1 MLIQMKITD
10 FLEELGSNSP
20 APGGG
25 SISALAGALG
35 GSLTAMVCRLT
46 VDNSKYAE
54 VQSEV
59 EAILAEVDQ
68 LSGRLA
74 ECVDADTEAFNKV
87 MAAYK
92 LPKAAES
99 EKAARSEAIQ
109 EAMVYATN
117 LPLEVASCCL
127 KVLSM
132 AVRVLTIGNSN
143 AASDAAVA
151 GLMAHAGLHGALYNV
166 KINLSSIKEQ
176 GYQNDIQSKI
186 ALIVKED
193 ERLHNELIAVASK
206 VIG

>member
-35 GSLTAMVCRLT
+35 GALTAMVCRLT

-54 VQSEV
+54 VQSEIQ
-59 EAILAEVDQ
+59 AILTEADRLSAQ
-68 LSGRLA
+68 LTN
-74 ECVDADTEAFNKV
+74 CVDADTEAFNQV

-92 LPKAAES
+92 LPKATDA

-109 EAMVYATN
+109 KAMQHAAD
-117 LPLEVASCCL
+117 LPLGVAECCL
-127 KVLSM
+127 
-132 AVRVLTIGNSN
+132 RVLAMSGRVLKIGNAN

-166 KINLSSIKEQ
+166 KINLGSIKDEKFVANTQ
-176 GYQNDIQSKI
+176 TKVSAII
-186 ALIVKED
+186 EED
-193 ERLHNELIAVASK
+193 KVLHQELLATASQ

>member
-1 MLIQMKITD
+1 MLIQMKINE

-35 GSLTAMVCRLT
+35 GALTSMVCRLT

-59 EAILAEVDQ
+59 AAILSEADSLVSE
-68 LSGRLA
+68 LTR
-74 ECVDADTEAFNKV
+74 CVDADTEAFNKV

-92 LPKAAES
+92 LPKATED
-99 EKAARSEAIQ
+99 EKIERSKAIQ
-109 EAMVYATN
+109 QAIIYATE
-117 LPLEVASCCL
+117 LPLAVAKSCL

-132 AVRVLTIGNSN
+132 AVRVLAIGNSN

-166 KINLSSIKEQ
+166 KINLGSVKNLEL
-176 GYQNDIQSKI
+176 QNDIQSKVSV
-186 ALIVKED
+186 IVKED
-193 ERLHNELIAVASK
+193 ESLHNELVALASK

>member
-25 SISALAGALG
+25 GISALAGALG
-35 GSLTAMVCRLT
+35 GALTAMVCRLT

-54 VQSEV
+54 VQSEIQ
-59 EAILAEVDQ
+59 AILAEADR
-68 LSGRLA
+68 LSAKLTN
-74 ECVDADTEAFNKV
+74 CVDADTEAFNQV

-92 LPKAAES
+92 LPKATDAE
-99 EKAARSEAIQ
+99 KTARSEAIQ
-109 EAMVYATN
+109 KAMQHAAD
-117 LPLEVASCCL
+117 LPLGVAECCL
-127 KVLSM
+127 
-132 AVRVLTIGNSN
+132 RVLAMSGRVLKIGNAN

-166 KINLSSIKEQ
+166 KINLGSIKDEKFVANTQ
-176 GYQNDIQSKI
+176 TKVSAII
-186 ALIVKED
+186 EED
-193 ERLHNELIAVASK
+193 KVLHQELLATASQ

>member
-1 MLIQMKITD
+1 MLMQMKVTE

-35 GSLTAMVCRLT
+35 GALAAMVCRLT
-46 VDNSKYAE
+46 VGNSKYTE
-54 VQSEV
+54 VQSEIEV
-59 EAILAEVDQ
+59 ILAQADQ
-68 LSGRLA
+68 VVSELA
-74 ECVDADTEAFNKV
+74 GCVDADTEAFNKV

-92 LPKAAES
+92 LPKATETEKS
-99 EKAARSEAIQ
+99 ERSNAIQ
-109 EAMVYATN
+109 QAMLNATE
-117 LPLEVASCCL
+117 LPLGVATSCL

-132 AVRVLTIGNSN
+132 AVRALAIGNSN

-166 KINLSSIKEQ
+166 KINLGSIKHQ
-176 GYQNDIQSKI
+176 DNQSNIQMKVQQI
-186 ALIVKED
+186 IKED
-193 ERLHNELIAVASK
+193 EQLYKELVALASK

>member
-117 LPLEVASCCL
+117 LPLDVASCCL

>member
-1 MLIQMKITD
+1 MKITD

-35 GSLTAMVCRLT
+35 GALTAMVCRLT
-46 VDNSKYAE
+46 VGNSKYSE
-54 VQSEV
+54 VQNEIQAVLV
-59 EAILAEVDQ
+59 EADRLSDMLA
-68 LSGRLA
+68 R
-74 ECVDADTEAFNKV
+74 CVDADTEAFNQV

-92 LPKAAES
+92 LPKTTDA

-109 EAMVYATN
+109 KAMQHAAN
-117 LPLEVASCCL
+117 LPLGVAECCL
-127 KVLSM
+127 KVLAMSG
-132 AVRVLTIGNSN
+132 RVLKIGNAN

-166 KINLSSIKEQ
+166 KINLGSIKDEKFVADTQ
-176 GYQNDIQSKI
+176 TKVSAIIEEDK
-186 ALIVKED
+186 ALHQQ
-193 ERLHNELIAVASK
+193 LLTTASQ

>member
-25 SISALAGALG
+25 SISALSGALG
-35 GSLTAMVCRLT
+35 GALTAMVCRLT

-54 VQSEV
+54 VQSEIQ
-59 EAILAEVDQ
+59 AILAEADR
-68 LSGRLA
+68 LSAKLTN
-74 ECVDADTEAFNKV
+74 CVDADTEAFNQV

-92 LPKAAES
+92 LPKATDA

-109 EAMVYATN
+109 KAMQHAAD
-117 LPLEVASCCL
+117 LPLGVAECCL
-127 KVLSM
+127 KVLAMSG
-132 AVRVLTIGNSN
+132 RVLKIGNAN

-166 KINLSSIKEQ
+166 KINLGSIKDEKFVANTQ
-176 GYQNDIQSKI
+176 TKVSAII
-186 ALIVKED
+186 AED
-193 ERLHNELIAVASK
+193 KVLHQELLATAGQ

>member
-35 GSLTAMVCRLT
+35 GALTAMVCRLT

-54 VQSEV
+54 VQSEIQ
-59 EAILAEVDQ
+59 AILAEADR
-68 LSGRLA
+68 LSAKLTN
-74 ECVDADTEAFNKV
+74 CVDADTEAFNQV

-92 LPKAAES
+92 LPKATDAE
-99 EKAARSEAIQ
+99 KTARSEAIQ
-109 EAMVYATN
+109 KAMQHAAD
-117 LPLEVASCCL
+117 LPLGVAECCL
-127 KVLSM
+127 
-132 AVRVLTIGNSN
+132 RVLEMSGRVLKIGNAN

-166 KINLSSIKEQ
+166 KINLGSIKDEKFVANTQ
-176 GYQNDIQSKI
+176 TKVSAII
-186 ALIVKED
+186 EED
-193 ERLHNELIAVASK
+193 KVLHQELLATASQ

>member
-1 MLIQMKITD
+1 MKITD

-35 GSLTAMVCRLT
+35 GALTAMVCRLT

-54 VQSEV
+54 VQSEIQ
-59 EAILAEVDQ
+59 AILAEADR
-68 LSGRLA
+68 LSAKLTN
-74 ECVDADTEAFNKV
+74 CVDADTEAFNQV

-92 LPKAAES
+92 LPKATDA

-109 EAMVYATN
+109 KAMQHAAD
-117 LPLEVASCCL
+117 LPLGVAECCL
-127 KVLSM
+127 
-132 AVRVLTIGNSN
+132 RVLAMSGRVLKIGNAN

-166 KINLSSIKEQ
+166 KINLGSIKDEKFVANTQ
-176 GYQNDIQSKI
+176 TKVSAII
-186 ALIVKED
+186 EED
-193 ERLHNELIAVASK
+193 KVLHQELLATASQ

>member
-35 GSLTAMVCRLT
+35 GALTAMVCRLT

-54 VQSEV
+54 VQSEIQ
-59 EAILAEVDQ
+59 AILAEADR
-68 LSGRLA
+68 LSAKLTN
-74 ECVDADTEAFNKV
+74 CVDADTEAFNQV

-92 LPKAAES
+92 LPKATDA

-109 EAMVYATN
+109 KAMQHAAD
-117 LPLEVASCCL
+117 LPLGVAECCL
-127 KVLSM
+127 
-132 AVRVLTIGNSN
+132 RVLAMSGRVLKIGNAN

-166 KINLSSIKEQ
+166 KINLGSIKDEKFVANTQ
-176 GYQNDIQSKI
+176 TKVSAII
-186 ALIVKED
+186 EED
-193 ERLHNELIAVASK
+193 KVLHQELLATASQ

>member
-35 GSLTAMVCRLT
+35 GALTAMVCRLT

-54 VQSEV
+54 VQSEIQ
-59 EAILAEVDQ
+59 AILAEADR
-68 LSGRLA
+68 LSAKLTN
-74 ECVDADTEAFNKV
+74 CVDADTEAFNQV

-92 LPKAAES
+92 LPKATDA

-109 EAMVYATN
+109 KAMQHAAD
-117 LPLEVASCCL
+117 LPLGVAECCL
-127 KVLSM
+127 
-132 AVRVLTIGNSN
+132 RVLAMSGRVLKIGNAN

-166 KINLSSIKEQ
+166 KINLGSIKDEKFVANTQ
-176 GYQNDIQSKI
+176 TKVSAI
-186 ALIVKED
+186 LEED
-193 ERLHNELIAVASK
+193 KVLHQELLATASQI
-206 VIG
+206 IG

>member
-1 MLIQMKITD
+1 MLIQMKINE

-35 GSLTAMVCRLT
+35 GALTAMVCRLT
-46 VDNSKYAE
+46 VGSSKYAE

-59 EAILAEVDQ
+59 EAILVEVDQ
-68 LSGRLA
+68 LSNVLA
-74 ECVDADTEAFNKV
+74 RCVDADTEAFNKV

-92 LPKAAES
+92 LPKVAED
-99 EKAARSEAIQ
+99 EKLARSEAIQ
-109 EAMVYATN
+109 QAMVYATN
-117 LPLEVASCCL
+117 LPLDVASCCL

-132 AVRVLTIGNSN
+132 AVRVLAIGNTN

-176 GYQNDIQSKI
+176 GYQNDIQAKM
-186 ALIVKED
+186 ALIIKED
-193 ERLHNELIAVASK
+193 ERLHNELVAVAGK

>member
-35 GSLTAMVCRLT
+35 GALTAMVCRLT

-54 VQSEV
+54 VQSEIQ
-59 EAILAEVDQ
+59 AILAEADR
-68 LSGRLA
+68 LSAKLTN
-74 ECVDADTEAFNKV
+74 CVDADTEAFNQV

-92 LPKAAES
+92 LPKATDA

-109 EAMVYATN
+109 KAMQHAAD
-117 LPLEVASCCL
+117 LPLGVAECCL
-127 KVLSM
+127 KVLAMSG
-132 AVRVLTIGNSN
+132 RVLKIGNAN

-166 KINLSSIKEQ
+166 KINLGSIKDEKFVANTQ
-176 GYQNDIQSKI
+176 TKVLAIID
-186 ALIVKED
+186 ED
-193 ERLHNELIAVASK
+193 KVLHQELLATAGQ